1 MAQIFHRSTNT
12 ISRLSIFGALFLVAG
27 LLWLLAAINRSSYV
41 TEQNVARAQPVPFS
55 HDHHVG
61 GLGIDCRYCHTSV
74 EVSSFAGIPA
84 TAVCMNC
91 HSQIWSTSEVLAPV
105 RESFRTNTP
114 IRWTRVHN
122 LADFAYFNH
131 SIHVRKG
138 VGCSTCHGPVDRMQ
152 LMWQAASL
160 QMEWCL
166 ECHRQPERF
175 LRPREQVFN
184 MNWQPDG
191 DQIALGRQLIEQ
203 YNVKSTAVL
212 TSCSTCHR

>member
-12 ISRLSIFGALFLVAG
+12 LSRFSIFGALFLVLG
-27 LLWLLAAINRSSYV
+27 LLWVLAGINRSSYV
-41 TEQNVARAQPVPFS
+41 TEQDVAREQPVPFS

-91 HSQIWSTSEVLAPV
+91 HSQIWSTSEVLKPV
-105 RESFRTNTP
+105 RDSFESGRP
-114 IRWTRVHN
+114 LRWTRVHN
-122 LADFAYFNH
+122 LADFAYFDH

-138 VGCSTCHGPVDRMQ
+138 VGCATCHGRVDQMP
-152 LMWQAASL
+152 LMRQAASL

-166 ECHRQPERF
+166 ECHRDPARY
-175 LRPREQVFN
+175 LRPREEIYN
-184 MNWQPDG
+184 MSWQPDG
-191 DQIALGRQLIEQ
+191 DQLAVGRRLMKQ
-203 YNVKSTAVL
+203 YNVASPAVL